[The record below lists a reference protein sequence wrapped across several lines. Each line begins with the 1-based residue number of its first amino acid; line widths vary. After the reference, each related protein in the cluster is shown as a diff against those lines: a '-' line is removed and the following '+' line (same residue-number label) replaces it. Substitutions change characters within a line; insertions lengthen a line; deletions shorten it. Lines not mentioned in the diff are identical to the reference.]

1 LARHVNAFRIGLA
14 SVMLL
19 GANLSIAQPDAK
31 DTRRS
36 GFDFM
41 QPSTQ
46 ALQRDD
52 TQNPAMLWVK
62 EGEALWTKTEGAA
75 GKSCASCHAEAK
87 TSMKGVAARFP
98 AFSSDLKQ
106 IVNLQGQI
114 NTCRATRMQAPPLTP
129 EHQTLL
135 SLESFVAVQSRGL
148 AIAPPADERM
158 AAARAR
164 GEALFNQRIGQIDLS
179 CRDCHVSNAGRALAG
194 NKIPEAH
201 ATGYPIYRLE
211 WQAVGSLQRRLRNCM
226 VGVRAEPY
234 AFGSDELVAIEAYL
248 AQRAAG
254 MRLESPGVR
263 P

>member
-1 LARHVNAFRIGLA
+1 MNAFKVALA
-14 SVMLL
+14 ASLL
-19 GANLSIAQPDAK
+19 TAASLSIAQPNVLDV
-31 DTRRS
+31 RRS

-41 QPSTQ
+41 QPATQ

-62 EGEALWTKTEGAA
+62 EGEALWKKAEGAA

-98 AFSSDLKQ
+98 AFSAPLKQ

-114 NTCRATRMQAPPLTP
+114 NTCRTTRMQAPPLVP

-135 SLESFVAVQSRGL
+135 SLESFVAMQSRGL
-148 AIAPPADERM
+148 PIAPPSDEQM
-158 AAARAR
+158 SAARTR

-201 ATGYPIYRLE
+201 PTGYPIYRLE

-234 AFGSDELVAIEAYL
+234 AFGSDELVALEAYL

>member
-1 LARHVNAFRIGLA
+1 MNAFKVALA
-14 SVMLL
+14 ASLL
-19 GANLSIAQPDAK
+19 TAASLSIAQPNVLDV
-31 DTRRS
+31 RRS

-41 QPSTQ
+41 QPATQ

-62 EGEALWTKTEGAA
+62 EGEALWKKAEGAA

-98 AFSSDLKQ
+98 AFSAPLKQ

-114 NTCRATRMQAPPLTP
+114 NTCRTTRMQAPPLVP

-135 SLESFVAVQSRGL
+135 SLESFVAMQSRGL
-148 AIAPPADERM
+148 PIAPPSDEQM
-158 AAARAR
+158 SAARTR

-194 NKIPEAH
+194 NKIPEGH

-211 WQAVGSLQRRLRNCM
+211 WQNVGSLQRRLRNCM

-234 AFGSDELVAIEAYL
+234 AFGSDELVALEAYL

>member
-1 LARHVNAFRIGLA
+1 MNAFKVALA
-14 SVMLL
+14 ASLL
-19 GANLSIAQPDAK
+19 TAASLSIAQPNVLDV
-31 DTRRS
+31 RRS

-62 EGEALWTKTEGAA
+62 EGQALWKKAEGAA
-75 GKSCASCHAEAK
+75 GKSCASCHADPK
-87 TSMKGVAARFP
+87 TSMKGVAARYP
-98 AFSSDLKQ
+98 AYASALKQ

-114 NTCRATRMQAPPLTP
+114 NTCRTTRMQAPPLAP

-135 SLESFVAVQSRGL
+135 SLESFVAMQSRGL

-201 ATGYPIYRLE
+201 PTGYPIYRLE
-211 WQAVGSLQRRLRNCM
+211 WQTVGSLQRRLRNCM

-234 AFGSDELVAIEAYL
+234 AFGSNELVAIEAYL

-254 MRLESPGVR
+254 MRLESPAVR

>member
-1 LARHVNAFRIGLA
+1 MNFLRIALG
-14 SVMLL
+14 SVLLL
-19 GANLSIAQPDAK
+19 GAGFSIAQPDAK
-31 DTRRS
+31 ESRRS

-62 EGEALWTKTEGAA
+62 EGEALWTKAEGIA
-75 GKSCASCHAEAK
+75 GKSCASCHADAK
-87 TSMKGVAARFP
+87 TSMKGVAARYP
-98 AFSSDLKQ
+98 AYSSALKQ
-106 IVNLQGQI
+106 IVNLQSQI
-114 NTCRATRMQAPPLTP
+114 NTCRTTRMQTPALAP

-135 SLESFVAVQSRGL
+135 SLESFVAMQSRGMP
-148 AIAPPADERM
+148 IAPPGDERM
-158 AAARAR
+158 ATARAR
-164 GEALFNQRIGQIDLS
+164 GEVLFNQRIGQIDLS

-211 WQAVGSLQRRLRNCM
+211 WHSVGSLQRRLRNCM

-234 AFGSDELVAIEAYL
+234 AFGRDELVAIEAYL

-254 MRLESPGVR
+254 MRFESPAVR

>member
-1 LARHVNAFRIGLA
+1 MALG

-19 GANLSIAQPDAK
+19 SASLSIAQPAAK
-31 DTRRS
+31 ESRRS

-62 EGEALWTKTEGAA
+62 EGKALWTKAEGAA
-75 GKSCASCHAEAK
+75 GKSCASCHADAK
-87 TSMKGVAARFP
+87 TSMKGVAARYP
-98 AFSSDLKQ
+98 TFSSQ
-106 IVNLQGQI
+106 TGQVINLQGQI
-114 NTCRATRMQAPPLTP
+114 NFCRSNRMQAPPLAP

-135 SLESFVAVQSRGL
+135 SLESFVAMQSRGMP
-148 AIAPPADERM
+148 IAPPADERI
-158 AAARAR
+158 APAHAR

-194 NKIPEAH
+194 HKIPEAH
-201 ATGYPIYRLE
+201 PTGYPIYRLE

-254 MRLESPGVR
+254 MAIESPGVR

>member
-1 LARHVNAFRIGLA
+1 MTLSGVVLGGTL
-14 SVMLL
+14 LL
-19 GANLSIAQPDAK
+19 GTSVSIAQPSGIDA
-31 DTRRS
+31 RRS

-62 EGEALWTKTEGAA
+62 EGEALWKQTEGSV

-87 TSMKGVAARFP
+87 VSMKGVATRFP
-98 AFSSDLKQ
+98 AFSNDLKQ

-114 NTCRATRMQAPPLTP
+114 NTCRIRRMQAPSLAA

-135 SLESFVAVQSRGL
+135 SLESFVAMQSRGL
-148 AIAPPADERM
+148 PIVPPVDERM
-158 AAARAR
+158 AAVRAR
-164 GEALFNQRIGQIDLS
+164 GETLFNQRIGQIDLS

-201 ATGYPIYRLE
+201 PTGYPIYRLE
-211 WQAVGSLQRRLRNCM
+211 WQHVGSLQRRLRNCM

-234 AFGSDELVAIEAYL
+234 AFGSDELVAIESYL

-254 MRLESPGVR
+254 MRLESPAVR